1 MKSALDRALAT
12 VTIHDEEDDDNG
24 FSVEQYRIRGIDIG
38 WVRCWLDRP
47 IDAGP
52 GKWEHSWWSM

>member
-1 MKSALDRALAT
+1 MQSALDRALAT
-12 VTIHDEEDDDNG
+12 ITVHDEETDGDAG
-24 FSVEQYRIRGIDIG
+24 LTVEQYRLHGIDVG

-52 GKWEHSWWSM
+52 GRWE